1 MKISIFNSFK
11 IFTQNLDPD
20 KDQIWHCLIMTP
32 IYLYIVTLF
41 IFLSSLIIHKD
52 FSFEILLNTPVGL
65 LFIAAIYY
73 ILVFIP
79 AYFLQLFLLKFNF
92 LNFVSILVSAI
103 FLTFLIPNILAILFM
118 DPWQILPIEIIC
130 MISLFSLTF
139 AITYWILLLKTL
151 KKAAKPSNLKF
162 PN

>member
-1 MKISIFNSFK
+1 MPFNFLK
-11 IFTQNLDPD
+11 IFTQNLDLD

-41 IFLSSLIIHKD
+41 IFLTSSILHKD
-52 FSFEILLNTPVGL
+52 FSFENLLNTPVGL
-65 LFIAAIYY
+65 LAIAAIYY

-92 LNFVSILVSAI
+92 INFFSILASAI
-103 FLTFLIPNILAILFM
+103 ILTFLIPNILIIFFRDSWELMPLEGLFFFS
-118 DPWQILPIEIIC
+118 C
-130 MISLFSLTF
+130 FSLIF

-151 KKAAKPSNLKF
+151 KKAAKQSNLKF

>member
-130 MISLFSLTF
+130 MVSLFSLTF
-139 AITYWILLLKTL
+139 ATTYWILLLKTL

>member
-103 FLTFLIPNILAILFM
+103 FLTFFN
-118 DPWQILPIEIIC
+118 
-130 MISLFSLTF
+130 SKYFSNF
-139 AITYWILLLKTL
+139 IYGPMAN
-151 KKAAKPSNLKF
+151 PSNRNHMYGQFIFSNFRYHLLDFTTQNFKKSS
-162 PN
+162 

>member
-1 MKISIFNSFK
+1 MPFNFLK
-11 IFTQNLDPD
+11 IFIQNLDPD

-103 FLTFLIPNILAILFM
+103 FLSFLIPNILAILFIT
-118 DPWQILPIEIIC
+118 PWQILPIEIIF
-130 MISLFSLTF
+130 MVSFFSLIF
-139 AITYWILLLKTL
+139 ALTYWVLLLRSM
-151 KKAAKPSNLKF
+151 KKATKQTNLKF

>member
-1 MKISIFNSFK
+1 
-11 IFTQNLDPD
+11 
-20 KDQIWHCLIMTP
+20 MTP
-32 IYLYIVTLF
+32 IYLYIVALF
-41 IFLSSLIIHKD
+41 IFSSSLIIHKD

-79 AYFLQLFLLKFNF
+79 VYFLQLFLLKFNF
-92 LNFVSILVSAI
+92 LNFFSILASAI
-103 FLTFLIPNILAILFM
+103 ILTFLIPNILIIFFRDSWELMPLEGLFFFS
-118 DPWQILPIEIIC
+118 C
-130 MISLFSLTF
+130 FSLIF

-151 KKAAKPSNLKF
+151 KKAAKQSNLKF

>member
-130 MISLFSLTF
+130 MVSLFSLTF

>member
-103 FLTFLIPNILAILFM
+103 FLTFLIPNILAILFIT
-118 DPWQILPIEIIC
+118 PWQILPIEIIC
-130 MISLFSLTF
+130 MVSLFSLTF